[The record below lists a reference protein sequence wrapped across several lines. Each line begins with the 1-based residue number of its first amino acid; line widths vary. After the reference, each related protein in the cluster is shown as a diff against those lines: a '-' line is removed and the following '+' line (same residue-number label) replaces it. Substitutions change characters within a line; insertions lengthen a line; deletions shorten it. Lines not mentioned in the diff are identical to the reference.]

1 MKTISKHNQTEPQ
14 RVLEHISVAGPE
26 GEIRYLRFVT
36 RDESNRS
43 GSNFGVDWWRIPV
56 RPKGRLTRWLDRC
69 RSRLGLE
76 RQNHPFAHWH

>member
-1 MKTISKHNQTEPQ
+1 MKTISKHDQTEPQ

-43 GSNFGVDWWRIPV
+43 GSSFGA
-56 RPKGRLTRWLDRC
+56 
-69 RSRLGLE
+69 GLVANTGTSQ
-76 RQNHPFAHWH
+76 RASLSLA